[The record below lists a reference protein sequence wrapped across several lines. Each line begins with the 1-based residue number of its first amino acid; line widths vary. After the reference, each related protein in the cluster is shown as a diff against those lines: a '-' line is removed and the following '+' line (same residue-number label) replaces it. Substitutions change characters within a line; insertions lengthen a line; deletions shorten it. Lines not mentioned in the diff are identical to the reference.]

1 MCTSLYDCVGYF
13 ITNRNVGQNAPSTE
27 RFSFGGEVI
36 IVKERVEKELQQ
48 LRQRQR
54 ELALDYQRIAHQI
67 DVLER
72 VLGIKSD
79 KED

>member
-1 MCTSLYDCVGYF
+1 MK
-13 ITNRNVGQNAPSTE
+13 Q
-27 RFSFGGEVI
+27 
-36 IVKERVEKELQQ
+36 RVEKELRQ

-54 ELALDYQRIAHQI
+54 ELALDYQRIEHQI